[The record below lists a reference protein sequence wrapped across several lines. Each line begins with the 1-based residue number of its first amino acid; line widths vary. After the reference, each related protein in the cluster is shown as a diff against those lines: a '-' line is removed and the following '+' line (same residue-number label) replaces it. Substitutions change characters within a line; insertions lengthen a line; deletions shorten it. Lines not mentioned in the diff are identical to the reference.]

1 MGACIIHVLR
11 YYARP
16 RSGSAITSRIYVD
29 FRSACM
35 RVGRSDLIDFP
46 TERTAMDGEGAG
58 LEEAAA
64 QTAKDEQ
71 ISLLKTVVS
80 ASLSYT
86 DII

>member
-1 MGACIIHVLR
+1 
-11 YYARP
+11 
-16 RSGSAITSRIYVD
+16 
-29 FRSACM
+29 M
-35 RVGRSDLIDFP
+35 RVGRSDLMILIDFP